1 MIQSTFAQKPKSLL
15 AMISS
20 QLIKNDFDYETPYN
34 DFDTNHRILEE
45 VGKYFGEEIMN
56 EDVQFFAKFIEVN
69 EETLT
74 ELYETKNKSLYNKII
89 IPIPKDYQIRY
100 SIWGSCTYEEYY
112 KDTITSYD
120 EYWVRDMVQEDYNNG
135 NFELYEGIHVNTE
148 YDNHEMNDWSI
159 NDISE
164 VENVRES
171 LFTKL
176 VLENTSSVLD
186 SVDKNTLLK
195 MKSLIDN
202 KLRSL

>member
-1 MIQSTFAQKPKSLL
+1 
-15 AMISS
+15 MISS
-20 QLIKNDFDYETPYN
+20 QLIKNDFDYETLYN
-34 DFDTNHRILEE
+34 NFDDNVRILEE

-56 EDVQFFAKFIEVN
+56 EDVQFFAKFIEIN

-89 IPIPKDYQIRY
+89 IPVPKDYEIRY
-100 SIWGSCTYEEYY
+100 SVWGSCTYEEYY

-135 NFELYEGIHVNTE
+135 NFELYEGISVNTE
-148 YDNHEMNDWSI
+148 YDNYEMNDWSI
-159 NDISE
+159 NEVSE
-164 VENVRES
+164 KKNVRES

-186 SVDKNTLLK
+186 SVDRDTLLK
-195 MKSLIDN
+195 MKSIIES
-202 KLRSL
+202 KLKSL

>member
-1 MIQSTFAQKPKSLL
+1 MIQSTFSQKPKSLL

-20 QLIKNDFDYETPYN
+20 QLIKNDFDYETLYN
-34 DFDTNHRILEE
+34 NFDDNVRILEE

-56 EDVQFFAKFIEVN
+56 EDVQFFAKFIEIN
-69 EETLT
+69 ENTLT

-89 IPIPKDYQIRY
+89 IPVPKDYEIRY
-100 SIWGSCTYEEYY
+100 SVWGSCTYEEYY

-135 NFELYEGIHVNTE
+135 NFELYEGISVNTE
-148 YDNHEMNDWSI
+148 YDNYEMNDWSI
-159 NDISE
+159 NEVSE
-164 VENVRES
+164 KKNVRES

-186 SVDKNTLLK
+186 SVDRDTLLK
-195 MKSLIDN
+195 MKSIIES
-202 KLRSL
+202 KLKSL

>member
-100 SIWGSCTYEEYY
+100 SVWGSCTYEEYY

-120 EYWVRDMVQEDYNNG
+120 EYWIRDMVQGDYNNG
-135 NFELYEGIHVNTE
+135 NFELYEGIHINTD

-159 NDISE
+159 SDISE

-186 SVDKNTLLK
+186 SVDKDTLLK

>member
-69 EETLT
+69 EKTLT

-100 SIWGSCTYEEYY
+100 SVWGSCTYEEYY

-135 NFELYEGIHVNTE
+135 NFELYEGISVNTE
-148 YDNHEMNDWSI
+148 YDNYEMNDWSI
-159 NDISE
+159 SDISE

-186 SVDKNTLLK
+186 SVDKETLLK

-202 KLRSL
+202 KLSSL